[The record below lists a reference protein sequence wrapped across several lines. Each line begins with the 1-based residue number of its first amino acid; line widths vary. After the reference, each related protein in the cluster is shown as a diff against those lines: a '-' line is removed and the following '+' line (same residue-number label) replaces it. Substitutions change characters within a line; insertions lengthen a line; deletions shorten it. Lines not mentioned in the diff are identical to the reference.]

1 MSKRVDKTSGKEFKI
16 TTHTQLSASLVA
28 GNGIIDGR
36 PHEFVGIDKVPSRFK
51 SGDQASFVD
60 LDAIDTGS
68 GIIRDTVRGIVY
80 TPFQKRTFQA
90 MQIGDTRPLL
100 SGDKG
105 KVSFISQSFD
115 RSAYLQISSSFAK
128 KFSSVPD
135 TTPITVLMEEFYS
148 GSITEGFVGQVT
160 ASFNTFTPDGLT
172 SSFSG
177 IDTGN
182 GYDMTFDFSDSN
194 FVTNL
199 LISFVPGGEANILRT
214 STFIPKFQHRFTHAG
229 SNRTN
234 KALMTSSLASVNGV
248 LGLDAA
254 AVSPPSGSDCGVG
267 VLINVNGVNA
277 NAGTYAKNVFKGR
290 VGGDADSGSIAA
302 VNNDLLV
309 GKEYVIYP
317 RGTVVAS
324 ASYHFLPNTGTF
336 VSTAARAAAVTSSA
350 TIKEVFFA
358 SGSTND
364 TLGRVG
370 GAHTGS
376 GIEGVQ
382 SGFGGSLAHADPLL
396 RTTASMGFYCLSGS
410 QGGTAV
416 IINVITS
423 SIDNGGNNLGSNEMK
438 IPRFTNKVPL

>member
-1 MSKRVDKTSGKEFKI
+1 MSTIKDKTTGKQYI
-16 TTHTQLSASLVA
+16 GTPISTLSASLAAASDNKVE
-28 GNGIIDGR
+28 GR
-36 PHEFVGIDKVPSRFK
+36 VHEFIGIDKIPTRIK
-51 SGDQASFVD
+51 KGDQSKFVD
-60 LDAIDTGS
+60 LTKVVSGS
-68 GIIRDTVRGIVY
+68 VIRDVERGITYV
-80 TPFQKRTFQA
+80 PFRKDDFQD
-90 MQIGDTRPLL
+90 MTIG
-100 SGDKG
+100 SN
-105 KVSFISQSFD
+105 SFINENFNSNAYNSI
-115 RSAYLQISSSFAK
+115 SASFASQ
-128 KFSSVPD
+128 FNNVSRD
-135 TTPITVLMEEFYS
+135 TLITFLVEEFYT
-148 GSITEGFVGQVT
+148 GSVEGFVGNVT
-160 ASFNTFTPDGLT
+160 ASMNSFSPEGS

-182 GYDMTFDFSDSN
+182 GYDLTFDFSDSN

-199 LISFVPGGEANILRT
+199 SISFVPGGEANTLRT
-214 STFIPKFQHRFTHAG
+214 ATFIPRFQHRFTHAG

-234 KALMTSSLASVNGV
+234 KALITSSLASVNGV

-267 VLINVNGVNA
+267 VLININGVNT

-350 TIKEVFFA
+350 TIKEVFFV

-364 TLGRVG
+364 TFGRVG

-382 SGFGGSLAHADPLL
+382 SGFGGSLAHADSLL

-410 QGGTAV
+410 QGATAV